1 MCDPKSW
8 LPYALPFLPWGWSNW
23 KIPPKS
29 GGSPLLPKKSRK
41 TSHKDM
47 FPTDPGHAGHCAAAK
62 MPVTMLLTPLGLHPC
77 VGCGGQRDRSW
88 GSAHL
93 PGLSCSRCRAVISG
107 ENIPE
112 FPLPL
117 GRAILSPPAP
127 FSKTPCEMRGDL
139 IHSGR

>member
-1 MCDPKSW
+1 MEQSENPPQKWW
-8 LPYALPFLPWGWSNW
+8 LSLTA
-23 KIPPKS
+23 
-29 GGSPLLPKKSRK
+29 KKSRK
-41 TSHKDM
+41 ASHKDM
-47 FPTDPGHAGHCAAAK
+47 FPADPGHAGHRADAK

-107 ENIPE
+107 ENTPE

-117 GRAILSPPAP
+117 GRAILSPPVP